1 MGGFYYF
8 NPSAASPYVFGGLG
22 WSGWYAPREKNEDS
36 WVGPGFTLG
45 VGYEFSKHFSVQL
58 NMLSTDPSKELGSL
72 EAGSGMITEE
82 ASTLGF
88 QLNIVAIAY

>member
-22 WSGWYAPREKNEDS
+22 WSGWSTPREKNEDS

-58 NMLSTDPSKELGSL
+58 NMLSTNPSKELGSL
-72 EAGSGMITEE
+72 EAGSGTITEE